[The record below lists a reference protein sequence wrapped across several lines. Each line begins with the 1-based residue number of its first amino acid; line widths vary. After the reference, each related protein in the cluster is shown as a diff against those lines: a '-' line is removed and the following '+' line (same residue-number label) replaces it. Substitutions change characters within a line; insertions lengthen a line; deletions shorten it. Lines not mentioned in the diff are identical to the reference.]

1 MEKIGYV
8 IGEKDGKII
17 LDVKRTGS
25 CGDKC
30 KTCQSHCE
38 VPSVQVT
45 LDNHLHAKPGDFV
58 EVGMQPANLIKTT
71 FVIYTIPLI
80 MFILSLSLGV
90 AYFQKAGVANYEGPA
105 LLLGFGVL
113 GLTFAVLRLI
123 HNRTGEDGPSIL
135 EMKKIL

>member
-8 IGEKDGKII
+8 IGEKDGRIV

-45 LDNHLHAKPGDFV
+45 LDNHLQAKIGDFV
-58 EVGMQPANLIKTT
+58 EVGMQPASLIKTT
-71 FVIYTIPLI
+71 FVIYTIPLV
-80 MFILSLSLGV
+80 MFILALSLGV
-90 AYFQKAGVANYEGPA
+90 TVFKNAGMTHYEGLA
-105 LLLGFGVL
+105 LLTGFAVL
-113 GLTFAVLRLI
+113 GLTFVVLHWLHGRS
-123 HNRTGEDGPSIL
+123 GKEKPSIL